1 VQFSKEIT
9 RTFCYLIS
17 NQRMPKVALNDIKS
31 KIFDYIDKDDDICYV
46 WNIRVIPEWQF
57 LDDTEFY
64 YFTV

>member
-1 VQFSKEIT
+1 
-9 RTFCYLIS
+9 
-17 NQRMPKVALNDIKS
+17 MPKVALNDIKS